1 MTNLLT
7 HPRHEGCL
15 SIDAGSSNRQTVA
28 AVETDVLDGHFRL
41 ALLPVVGVVIKLRSS
56 VLAEPVR
63 AHATQ
68 PRALQSFV
76 MEQLH
81 RRL

>member
-1 MTNLLT
+1 MSV
-7 HPRHEGCL
+7 GQL
-15 SIDAGSSNRQTVA
+15 SSVVETVA

-68 PRALQSFV
+68 PWALQSFV
-76 MEQLH
+76 MEQLLNIL
-81 RRL
+81 RFFLTGDLLSQN